1 MICQNCGKEI
11 ETKNKNQKFCN
22 HSCSAKY
29 HNSNNLFK
37 RKRVQEALKNNQK
50 LKDFKTQW
58 WNEHRKNV
66 HKGFMMNMWVEKRE
80 SLLEKIKN
88 FYKNNLNFASWRAK
102 NKIDQSKKIEN
113 FQKSMVEKRKFDFN
127 LIDKYDFRKICKKY
141 NLFFKER
148 FPVFTNNRHIIVPF
162 YLVDLNLLI
171 WIPKNRLFIKKKQS
185 KEKEKLEN
193 MNIDSREEMDD
204 IWQIWEW
211 INSNNFF
218 YNFLILYK
226 TPKIYNDFNEI
237 FKFSALP
244 REVEIEYSSLD
255 IKNILENKKPID
267 FIEKYNKRFSKT
279 TVSDLDALRWGALP
293 LLK

>member
-11 ETKNKNQKFCN
+11 ETKNKKQKFCS

-29 HNSNNLFK
+29 HNSKNIFK
-37 RKRVQEALKNNQK
+37 RKRVQESLKNNQK

-58 WNEHRKNV
+58 WNDHRKNV

-80 SLLEKIKN
+80 TLLEKIKN
-88 FYKNNLNFASWRAK
+88 FYKKNLNFASWRAK
-102 NKIDQSKKIEN
+102 NKINQTKKIEN
-113 FQKSMVEKRKFDFN
+113 FQKSMIEKRKFDYD
-127 LIDKYDFRKICKKY
+127 LINKYDFRKICKNY

-148 FPVFTNNRHIIVPF
+148 FPVFTNNRHIIIPF
-162 YLVDLNLLI
+162 YLIDLNLLV
-171 WIPKNRLFIKKKQS
+171 WVPKNRLFIKNKKS

-211 INSNNFF
+211 VNSNNFF

-226 TPKIYNDFNEI
+226 VPKTYQNFQEI
-237 FKFSALP
+237 FQYSTLP
-244 REVEIEYSSLD
+244 REVEIEYSSSD
-255 IKNILENKKPID
+255 ISNILENKKPIE

-279 TVSDLDALRWGALP
+279 TISDLDALRWGALP